1 VTKTTHGHLD
11 HPGDQYSLG
20 LDFLRRYRKTQVL
33 NDLETAVVH
42 LQQAVDLTPTDDLN
56 RAQHL
61 RGLGASLSQRYKR
74 LGNLKDLDAVSKF
87 GEVLDLIGEDHPHRV
102 KVLENLVASLTD
114 RYQCLGDLKDLT
126 AFKTKLGRVYRGLSI

>member
-1 VTKTTHGHLD
+1 M
-11 HPGDQYSLG
+11 
-20 LDFLRRYRKTQVL
+20 
-33 NDLETAVVH
+33 VH

-61 RGLGASLSQRYKR
+61 RGLGASLSQRYKQ
-74 LGNLKDLDAVSKF
+74 LGNLKDLDAAVSKF

-114 RYQCLGDLKDLT
+114 QYQCLGDLKT
-126 AFKTKLGRVYRGLSI
+126 EGSGGCNETKPRSCGPDTRGPP